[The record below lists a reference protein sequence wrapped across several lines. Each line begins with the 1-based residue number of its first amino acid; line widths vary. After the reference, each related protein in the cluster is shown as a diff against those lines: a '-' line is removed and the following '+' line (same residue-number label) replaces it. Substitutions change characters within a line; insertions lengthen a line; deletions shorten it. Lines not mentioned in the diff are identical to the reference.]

1 MKGDRQIIQALNK
14 TLRVYL
20 TSINQYFLHGRM
32 HKNWGF
38 DALGK
43 HIYKESI
50 ADMKFADDIIE
61 RILLLEGLPNLQ
73 DLGKL
78 YIGESPVET
87 LSCDI
92 KTEELK
98 DEVLMESI
106 KLAEELEDF
115 VTRDLLEKL
124 KTHNEDHWDWLQM
137 ELELIEELGTENYLQ
152 TVVERTPE

>member
-1 MKGDRQIIQALNK
+1 M
-14 TLRVYL
+14 
-20 TSINQYFLHGRM
+20 
-32 HKNWGF
+32 
-38 DALGK
+38 
-43 HIYKESI
+43 
-50 ADMKFADDIIE
+50 
-61 RILLLEGLPNLQ
+61 
-73 DLGKL
+73 
-78 YIGESPVET
+78 GESPVET

>member
-1 MKGDRQIIQALNK
+1 MKGDRQVLQALNK

-43 HIYKESI
+43 YIYKESI

-78 YIGESPVET
+78 YIGEGPIET
-87 LSCDI
+87 IKCDI
-92 KTEELK
+92 KIEELK
-98 DEVLMESI
+98 DEVLMEAI
-106 KLAEELEDF
+106 QLCEEKQDY
-115 VTRDLLEKL
+115 VTRALLEKL
-124 KTHNEDHWDWLQM
+124 KGHNEDHWDWLDLQ
-137 ELELIEELGTENYLQ
+137 LDLLDDLGAEHYLQ
-152 TVVERTPE
+152 TVLETTPE

>member
-1 MKGDRQIIQALNK
+1 MKGDRQVIQALNK

-43 HIYKESI
+43 RIYKESI

-87 LSCDI
+87 LNCDI